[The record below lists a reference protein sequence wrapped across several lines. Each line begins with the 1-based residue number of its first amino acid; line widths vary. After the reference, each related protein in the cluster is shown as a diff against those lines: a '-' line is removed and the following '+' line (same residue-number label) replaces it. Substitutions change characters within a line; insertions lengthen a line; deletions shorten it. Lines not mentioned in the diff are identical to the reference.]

1 MDLLAELGRV
11 LGFSFAAGINLYATV
26 ALLGLAARFGWVT
39 LPEQYQ
45 AFNSDW
51 VIYTALALY
60 AIEFLADKIPWLDSV
75 WDAIHS
81 FIRPVGGAAIAVI
94 ALGPSSPTLTAMS
107 ALVGGLVAGSTHV
120 TKAGTRVMVN
130 ASPEPFSNWAL
141 SFGEDLFVVA
151 LGGLAL
157 KYPLVALGVT
167 LGLLG
172 LIVVFAAA
180 IVRAFR
186 RRFGRRTG
194 TSRGPTAARAV
205 TAVLIAAA
213 IVGVSSWGSPL
224 NGAPGLQ
231 TQGGGGDGD
240 PGPEGPGLRTE
251 GPGLRTEGSGQ
262 AQPQPPT
269 AQPQQPPRPVFRAG
283 ANFVRVDVYATKDGE
298 AVTDLKAE
306 DFELFEDGVAQKVET
321 FEHVRISTGGVPAAR
336 VEPRTILESR
346 EMAADPRARVFV
358 IFLDTLHMKMESGYN
373 VRRPLVNL
381 LQRVIGDEDLVAIM
395 KPEMSARDIMFTRR
409 TDRMAAMLQSVLPLN
424 IGVRDRM
431 LKDDPVEQQYE
442 MCYGA
447 NSDIADAMIER
458 RREKQSLDALLDLV
472 RHLDGLREERKA
484 ILLVSEGYLLYR
496 ENRAMAEIVTPR
508 TPGIGVGPTGQ
519 LGTTDRNNPYS
530 GMHTRCD
537 QDRVMLSQ
545 LDNLY
550 RFRELLDEANRANA
564 TFYPVDPRGLAVF
577 DTDMGPKPPPPV
589 DVDFAMV
596 RARLDSLIT
605 AAVNTD
611 GVAVINSNNIDAGLS
626 RVVADLTSY
635 YLIGYSSTNA
645 KLDGRF
651 RSIRVRAKRPGV
663 EIRARRGYQAPTEAE
678 VAARAVAEAPR
689 VVDEATAAVE
699 RAVAGLAGIRP
710 NAPFRLQ
717 VSAGWWTAPGQP
729 LAGKPAGAEP
739 AFWIYGT
746 VDVRRPG
753 GDDWSQGGEAEVAIL
768 SDKGAVVTTFSVPV
782 AAATGAFATRFPRNA
797 DDVWLDPGAY
807 AVRVRV
813 KPVTGGLSTMDT
825 ARFEVPKPA
834 DAGALL
840 LGTPLYSR
848 RGQATGNKDVMTADL
863 QFRRTERVIVESSVT
878 VKPESVTGEL
888 LDRAGNAL
896 AVPVAAT
903 LVEREGVIWVR
914 GEAVLAALAA
924 GDYIVRLAVTQ
935 GSETRQMLAPFRIVP

>member
-51 VIYTALALY
+51 VIYTAIALY
-60 AIEFLADKIPWLDSV
+60 AIEFFADKIPWLDSV

-94 ALGPSSPTLTAMS
+94 ALGPSSPALTAVS

-151 LGGLAL
+151 LGGVAL

-167 LGLLG
+167 LGLLA

-186 RRFGRRTG
+186 RRFGRRAG
-194 TSRGPTAARAV
+194 TSRGPTAAGAV
-205 TAVLIAAA
+205 TAVLIAVAVAGLSGHGGPPQSDGAA
-213 IVGVSSWGSPL
+213 
-224 NGAPGLQ
+224 
-231 TQGGGGDGD
+231 DG
-240 PGPEGPGLRTE
+240 R
-251 GPGLRTEGSGQ
+251 GQ
-262 AQPQPPT
+262 QPPA

-283 ANFVRVDVYATKDGE
+283 ANFVRVDVYATKEGQ

-306 DFELFEDGVAQKVET
+306 DFEVLEDGVAQKVET

-358 IFLDTLHMKMESGYN
+358 IFLDTLHMKMGSGYN

-381 LQRVIGDEDLVAIM
+381 LQRVIGDDDLVAIM
-395 KPEMSARDIMFTRR
+395 KPDMSARDIMFTRR
-409 TDRMAAMLQSVLPLN
+409 TDRMAAMLQNVLPLN

-447 NSDIADAMIER
+447 NSDIADAMINR

-496 ENRAMAEIVTPR
+496 ENRAMAEIATPR
-508 TPGIGVGPTGQ
+508 QPGIGVGPTGQ

-530 GMHTRCD
+530 GMQNRCD
-537 QDRVMLSQ
+537 LDRVMLSQ
-545 LDNLY
+545 IDNFN

-577 DTDMGPKPPPPV
+577 DTDMGPKPPPPIN
-589 DVDFAMV
+589 VDFAMV
-596 RARLDSLIT
+596 KARLDSLQT

-635 YLIGYSSTNA
+635 YLLGYSSTNA

-651 RSIRVRAKRPGV
+651 RSIRVRAKRPGI

-678 VAARAVAEAPR
+678 VAARAAAEAPR

-813 KPVTGGLSTMDT
+813 KPATGGLATMDT

-840 LGTPLYSR
+840 LGTPLYTR

-863 QFRRTERVIVESSVT
+863 RFRRTERVIVEASIT
-878 VKPESVTGEL
+878 VKPDTVSGEL
-888 LDRAGNAL
+888 LDRAGHAL
-896 AVPVAAT
+896 AVPVTAT
-903 LVEREGVIWVR
+903 LVEREGVVWVR

>member
-1 MDLLAELGRV
+1 MDLLVELGRV

-26 ALLGLAARFGWVT
+26 ALLGLAARFGWVV

-51 VIYTALALY
+51 VIYIAIALY
-60 AIEFLADKIPWLDSV
+60 VIEFLADKIPWLDSA

-94 ALGPSSPTLTAMS
+94 ALGPSSPALTAVS

-120 TKAGTRVMVN
+120 TKAGTRVMAN
-130 ASPEPFSNWAL
+130 ASPEPLSNWAL
-141 SFGEDLFVVA
+141 SFGEDVFVVA
-151 LGGLAL
+151 LGSIAL

-167 LGLLG
+167 VVLLA

-186 RRFGRRTG
+186 RRFGRRPASPG
-194 TSRGPTAARAV
+194 GRTAAGAV
-205 TAVLIAAA
+205 TAVLLAAA
-213 IVGVSSWGSPL
+213 V
-224 NGAPGLQ
+224 AGLSAM
-231 TQGGGGDGD
+231 GN
-240 PGPEGPGLRTE
+240 P
-251 GPGLRTEGSGQ
+251 
-262 AQPQPPT
+262 QPQQTP

-283 ANFVRVDVYATKDGE
+283 ANFVRVDVYATKDGQ

-306 DFELFEDGVAQKVET
+306 DFEVLEDGVAQKVET

-358 IFLDTLHMKMESGYN
+358 IFLDTLHMNMGAGYN

-395 KPEMSARDIMFTRR
+395 KPDMSARDIMFTRR

-424 IGVRDRM
+424 IGVRDR
-431 LKDDPVEQQYE
+431 LIKEDPVEQLYE
-442 MCYGA
+442 SCYGTD
-447 NSDIADAMIER
+447 NGIAQAMIDR

-484 ILLVSEGYLLYR
+484 ILLVSQGYLLYR
-496 ENRAMAEIVTPR
+496 ENRAMAEIAAPR
-508 TPGIGVGPTGQ
+508 QPGIGVGPTGR

-530 GMHTRCD
+530 GMQNQCD

-545 LDNLY
+545 LDNLN

-564 TFYPVDPRGLAVF
+564 TFYPVDPRGLPVF
-577 DTDMGPKPPPPV
+577 DTEMGPNPPPPI

-596 RARLDSLIT
+596 QARLDSLVT

-611 GVAVINSNNIDAGLS
+611 GVAVINSNNIDAGLN

-651 RSIRVRAKRPGV
+651 RSIKVRAKRPGI

-699 RAVAGLAGIRP
+699 RAVAGLANIRP
-710 NAPFRLQ
+710 NASFRLQ

-739 AFWIYGT
+739 AFWIFGT
-746 VDVRRPG
+746 VDVKRPG
-753 GDDWSQGGEAEVAIL
+753 GDDWSKGGEAEVAIL
-768 SDKGAVVTTFSVPV
+768 TDKGAVVTTFSVPV
-782 AAATGAFATRFPRNA
+782 TAATGAFSTRFPRNA

-813 KPVTGGLSTMDT
+813 KPATGGLPTMDT

-840 LGTPLYSR
+840 LGTPLYAR

-863 QFRRTERVIVESSVT
+863 QFRRTERLIVEASVT
-878 VKPESVTGEL
+878 VKPESVSGEL
-888 LDRAGNAL
+888 LDRTGKAL

-903 LVEREGVIWVR
+903 LVEREGVVAVR
-914 GEAVLAALAA
+914 GEAVLSALAA
-924 GDYIVRLAVTQ
+924 GDYLVRLTVTR
-935 GSETRQMLAPFRIVP
+935 GSETRHMLAPFRIVP

>member
-1 MDLLAELGRV
+1 MDLLVELGRV

-26 ALLGLAARFGWVT
+26 ALLGLAARFGWVV

-51 VIYTALALY
+51 VIYIAIALY
-60 AIEFLADKIPWLDSV
+60 VIEFLADKIPWLDSA

-94 ALGPSSPTLTAMS
+94 ALGPSSPALTAVS

-120 TKAGTRVMVN
+120 TKAGTRVMAN

-141 SFGEDLFVVA
+141 SFGEDVFVVA
-151 LGGLAL
+151 LGSIAL

-167 LGLLG
+167 VVLLA

-186 RRFGRRTG
+186 RRFGRRPASPG
-194 TSRGPTAARAV
+194 GRTAAGAV

-213 IVGVSSWGSPL
+213 MVGVSAWEAPL
-224 NGAPGLQ
+224 NGAPGRQ
-231 TQGGGGDGD
+231 ARGED
-240 PGPEGPGLRTE
+240 PGPEGPGLRTD
-251 GPGLRTEGSGQ
+251 GPGH
-262 AQPQPPT
+262 AQPQAPP

-283 ANFVRVDVYATKDGE
+283 ANFVRVDVYATKDGQ

-306 DFELFEDGVAQKVET
+306 DFEVLEDGVAQKVET

-346 EMAADPRARVFV
+346 AMAADPRARVFV
-358 IFLDTLHMKMESGYN
+358 IFLDTLHMNMGAGYN

-381 LQRVIGDEDLVAIM
+381 LQRVIGDDDLVAIM
-395 KPEMSARDIMFTRR
+395 KPDMSARDIMFTRR

-424 IGVRDRM
+424 IGVRDR
-431 LKDDPVEQQYE
+431 LIKEDPVEQLYE
-442 MCYGA
+442 SCYGTD
-447 NSDIADAMIER
+447 SGIAQAMIER

-484 ILLVSEGYLLYR
+484 ILLVSQGYLLYR
-496 ENRAMAEIVTPR
+496 ENRAMAEIAAPR
-508 TPGIGVGPTGQ
+508 QPGIGVGPTGR

-530 GMHTRCD
+530 GMQNQCD

-545 LDNLY
+545 LDNFY

-564 TFYPVDPRGLAVF
+564 TFYPVDPRGLPVF
-577 DTDMGPKPPPPV
+577 DTEMGPNPPPPI

-596 RARLDSLIT
+596 QERLDSLKT
-605 AAVNTD
+605 AAINTD
-611 GVAVINSNNIDAGLS
+611 GVAVINSNNIDAGLN

-651 RSIRVRAKRPGV
+651 RSIKVRAKRPGI

-699 RAVAGLAGIRP
+699 RAVAGLANIRP

-729 LAGKPAGAEP
+729 LAGKAAGAEP
-739 AFWIYGT
+739 AFWIFGT
-746 VDVRRPG
+746 VDVKRPG
-753 GDDWSQGGEAEVAIL
+753 GDDWSKGGEAEVAIL
-768 SDKGAVVTTFSVPV
+768 TDKGAVVTTFSVPV
-782 AAATGAFATRFPRNA
+782 TAATGAFSTRFPRTA

-813 KPVTGGLSTMDT
+813 TPATGGLATMDT
-825 ARFEVPKPA
+825 ARFEVPQPA

-840 LGTPLYSR
+840 LGTPLYAR
-848 RGQATGNKDVMTADL
+848 RGQVTGNKEVMTADL
-863 QFRRTERVIVESSVT
+863 QFRRTERVIVEASLT
-878 VKPESVTGEL
+878 VKPESVSGAL
-888 LDRAGNAL
+888 LDRTGKPL

-903 LVEREGVIWVR
+903 LVEREGVVAVR
-914 GEAVLAALAA
+914 GEAVLSALAA
-924 GDYIVRLAVTQ
+924 GDYLVRLTVTR
-935 GSETRQMLAPFRIVP
+935 GGDTRHMLAPFRIVP

>member
-1 MDLLAELGRV
+1 MDLLVELGRV

-26 ALLGLAARFGWVT
+26 ALLGLAARFGWVV

-51 VIYTALALY
+51 VIGIAIALY
-60 AIEFLADKIPWLDSV
+60 VIEFLADKIPWLDSV

-94 ALGPSSPTLTAMS
+94 ALGPSSPTLTAAA

-120 TKAGTRVMVN
+120 TKAGTRVMAN

-141 SFGEDLFVVA
+141 SLGEDVFVVA
-151 LGGLAL
+151 LGGIAL
-157 KYPLVALGVT
+157 TYPLVALGVT
-167 LGLLG
+167 VVLLV

-186 RRFGRRTG
+186 RRFGRRPASPG
-194 TSRGPTAARAV
+194 GRTAAGAI

-213 IVGVSSWGSPL
+213 MVGVSAW
-224 NGAPGLQ
+224 
-231 TQGGGGDGD
+231 D
-240 PGPEGPGLRTE
+240 PGPEGPGLRTD
-251 GPGLRTEGSGQ
+251 GPGLPTFGQ
-262 AQPQPPT
+262 GQQPT

-283 ANFVRVDVYATKDGE
+283 ANFVRVDVYATKDGQ

-306 DFELFEDGVAQKVET
+306 DFEILEDGVAQKVET

-358 IFLDTLHMKMESGYN
+358 IFLDTLHMNMEAGYN

-395 KPEMSARDIMFTRR
+395 KPDMSARDIMFTRR
-409 TDRMAAMLQSVLPLN
+409 TDRMAAMLQSVLPLT

-431 LKDDPVEQQYE
+431 LKEDPVEQLYE
-442 MCYGA
+442 SCYGTD
-447 NSDIADAMIER
+447 SGIAQAMIER

-484 ILLVSEGYLLYR
+484 ILLVSQGYLLYR
-496 ENRAMAEIVTPR
+496 ENRAMAEIAAPR
-508 TPGIGVGPTGQ
+508 QPGIGVGPTGR

-530 GMHTRCD
+530 GMQNQCD

-545 LDNLY
+545 LDNFY

-596 RARLDSLIT
+596 RTRLDSLQT
-605 AAVNTD
+605 AAANTD

-635 YLIGYSSTNA
+635 YLIGYASTNA

-651 RSIRVRAKRPGV
+651 RSIRVRAKRPGI
-663 EIRARRGYQAPTEAE
+663 EIRARRGYQAATEAE

-699 RAVAGLAGIRP
+699 RAVGSLANIRP

-753 GDDWSQGGEAEVAIL
+753 GDDWSKGGEAEVAIL
-768 SDKGAVVTTFSVPV
+768 SDKGAVVTTFAVPV
-782 AAATGAFATRFPRNA
+782 AGTTGAFSTRFPRNA

-813 KPVTGGLSTMDT
+813 KPVTGGLPTMDT

-840 LGTPLYSR
+840 LGTPLYAR

-863 QFRRTERVIVESSVT
+863 QFRRTERLIVE
-878 VKPESVTGEL
+878 
-888 LDRAGNAL
+888 A
-896 AVPVAAT
+896 
-903 LVEREGVIWVR
+903 
-914 GEAVLAALAA
+914 
-924 GDYIVRLAVTQ
+924 
-935 GSETRQMLAPFRIVP
+935 

>member
-1 MDLLAELGRV
+1 MDLLVELGRV

-26 ALLGLAARFGWVT
+26 ALLGLAARFGWVV

-45 AFNSDW
+45 AFNNDW
-51 VIYTALALY
+51 VIYIAIALY
-60 AIEFLADKIPWLDSV
+60 VIEFLADKIPWLDSA
-75 WDAIHS
+75 WDAVHS

-94 ALGPSSPTLTAMS
+94 ALGPSSPALTAVS

-120 TKAGTRVMVN
+120 TKAGTRVMAN

-141 SFGEDLFVVA
+141 SFGEDVFVVA
-151 LGGLAL
+151 LGSLAL

-167 LGLLG
+167 VVLLA

-186 RRFGRRTG
+186 RRFGRRPSSPG
-194 TSRGPTAARAV
+194 GRAAAGAV
-205 TAVLIAAA
+205 TAVLIAVAVA
-213 IVGVSSWGSPL
+213 
-224 NGAPGLQ
+224 GLSAM
-231 TQGGGGDGD
+231 GN
-240 PGPEGPGLRTE
+240 
-251 GPGLRTEGSGQ
+251 
-262 AQPQPPT
+262 PQPPQPP
-269 AQPQQPPRPVFRAG
+269 AQAPQPPRPVFRAG
-283 ANFVRVDVYATKDGE
+283 ANFVRVDVYATKDGQ

-306 DFELFEDGVAQKVET
+306 DFEVLEDGVAQKVET

-358 IFLDTLHMKMESGYN
+358 IFLDTLHMNMGAGYN

-395 KPEMSARDIMFTRR
+395 KPDMSARDIMFTRR

-424 IGVRDRM
+424 IGVRDR
-431 LKDDPVEQQYE
+431 LIKEDPVEQLYE
-442 MCYGA
+442 SCYGTD
-447 NSDIADAMIER
+447 NGIAQAMIER

-484 ILLVSEGYLLYR
+484 ILLVSQGYLLYR
-496 ENRAMAEIVTPR
+496 ENRAMAEIAAPR
-508 TPGIGVGPTGQ
+508 QPGIGVGPTGR

-530 GMHTRCD
+530 GMQNQCD

-545 LDNLY
+545 LDNFS

-564 TFYPVDPRGLAVF
+564 TFYPVDPRGLPVF
-577 DTDMGPKPPPPV
+577 DTEMGPNPPPPI

-596 RARLDSLIT
+596 QARLDSLVT

-611 GVAVINSNNIDAGLS
+611 GVAVINSNNIDAGLN

-651 RSIRVRAKRPGV
+651 RSIKVRAKRPGI

-699 RAVAGLAGIRP
+699 RAVAGLATIRP
-710 NAPFRLQ
+710 NASFRLQ
-717 VSAGWWTAPGQP
+717 VSAGWWTAPGQA
-729 LAGKPAGAEP
+729 LSGKPAGAEP

-746 VDVRRPG
+746 VDVKRPG
-753 GDDWSQGGEAEVAIL
+753 GDDWSKGGEAEVAIL
-768 SDKGAVVTTFSVPV
+768 TDKGAVVTTFAVPV
-782 AAATGAFATRFPRNA
+782 TAAMGAFSTRFPRTA

-813 KPVTGGLSTMDT
+813 KPATGGLATMDT

-840 LGTPLYSR
+840 LGTPLYAR
-848 RGQATGNKDVMTADL
+848 RGQATGNKEVMTADL
-863 QFRRTERVIVESSVT
+863 QFRRTERVIVEASVT
-878 VKPESVTGEL
+878 VKPESVSGEL
-888 LDRAGNAL
+888 LDRTGKPL

-903 LVEREGVIWVR
+903 LVEREGVVAVR
-914 GEAVLAALAA
+914 GEAVLSALAA
-924 GDYIVRLAVTQ
+924 GDYLVRLTVTR
-935 GSETRQMLAPFRIVP
+935 GTETRHMLAPFRIVP